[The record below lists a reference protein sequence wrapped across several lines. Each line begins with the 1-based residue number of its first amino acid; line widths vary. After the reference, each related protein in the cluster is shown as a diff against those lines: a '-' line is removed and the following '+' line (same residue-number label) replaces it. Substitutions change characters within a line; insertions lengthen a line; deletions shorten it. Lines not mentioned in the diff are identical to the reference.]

1 MNPNIETTL
10 EEVHCGKAVRVTR
23 LNTDHEAHQRLREM
37 GFCENACVRKI
48 VHGAALICSVCG
60 VRIAISARLAAMI
73 FVKETGWNP

>member
-1 MNPNIETTL
+1 
-10 EEVHCGKAVRVTR
+10 
-23 LNTDHEAHQRLREM
+23 M